1 MLNGDIIFG
10 IITSLIGISWIFM
23 SRGFPAGTADGVP
36 GPGYFPIIL
45 GVALIIMSVVL
56 IIKGIK
62 TKKIY
67 FNVKEWPK
75 ENIKIFLFTILSV
88 VIFMVLWIKVS
99 YILASIVMLF
109 SLGCFYKIK
118 PMKNIII
125 AICFSFGTYWLFNNV
140 FHVMLKLR

>member
-23 SRGFPAGTADGVP
+23 SREFPAGTADGVP